1 MQVNQNGL
9 ANRASFPFTFGMKNV
24 MIYCNKIE
32 WCVLFFLSFKVC
44 QNANQR
50 QETVQ
55 EAAATEN
62 TPLIAWQHDLIVKKY
77 LWYTKE

>member
-32 WCVLFFLSFKVC
+32 
-44 QNANQR
+44 
-50 QETVQ
+50 
-55 EAAATEN
+55 
-62 TPLIAWQHDLIVKKY
+62 
-77 LWYTKE
+77 